1 MTATFTKRQREI
13 MTEMSKPLKFCPVI
27 QTVCRRP
34 SDCQYCFNG
43 FLYTEN
49 LGPGDRITDPVL
61 QQMLEETNEF
71 DD

>member
-1 MTATFTKRQREI
+1 MTATFTKRQGEI
-13 MTEMSKPLKFCPVI
+13 MTEMSKPIKFCPVI

-43 FLYTEN
+43 FLYTES
-49 LGPGDRITDPVL
+49 LGPGYRITDPVL